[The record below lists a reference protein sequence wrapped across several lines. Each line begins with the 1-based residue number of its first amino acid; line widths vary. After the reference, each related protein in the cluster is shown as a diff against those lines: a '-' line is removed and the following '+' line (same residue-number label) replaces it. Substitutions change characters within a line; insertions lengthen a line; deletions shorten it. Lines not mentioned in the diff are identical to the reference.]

1 MTCPL
6 QKEKTDLLL
15 DYSAGRLDAASA
27 AALAQHME
35 NCPACASFRTEQTAV
50 WNALDMWEPAPV
62 SMDFNRRLWQR
73 IDAAAAAPW
82 YRSLRDSLRFTDWK
96 PVIPLTAAI
105 LVIAAGFLLDHPRAN
120 PGSNALVTGF
130 SVTSVSL
137 KEADQV
143 EQTLDDIQLLQQ
155 LDAVTPPN
163 GGNSKR
169 M

>member
-1 MTCPL
+1 MICPL
-6 QKEKTDLLL
+6 QTEETDLLL
-15 DYSAGRLDAASA
+15 DYSAGRLDAAKSA
-27 AALAQHME
+27 ALVQHME
-35 NCPACASFRTEQTAV
+35 NCSACASFRLEQTAV
-50 WNALDMWEPAPV
+50 WNALDLWEPASV

-82 YRSLRDSLRFTDWK
+82 YRSLRDSVRFANWK
-96 PVIPLTAAI
+96 PVLPLTAAI
-105 LVIAAGFLLDHPRAN
+105 IAIAAGFLLDHP
-120 PGSNALVTGF
+120 GSQTPLPAV
-130 SVTSVSL
+130 SVIGVSV

-163 GGNSKR
+163 SGNSKK